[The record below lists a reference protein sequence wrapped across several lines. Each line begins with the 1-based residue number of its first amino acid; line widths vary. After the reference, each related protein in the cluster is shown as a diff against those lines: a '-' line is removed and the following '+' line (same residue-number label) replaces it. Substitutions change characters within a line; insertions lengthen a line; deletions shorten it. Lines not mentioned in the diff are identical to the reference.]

1 MNYYLFE
8 DDKHKV
14 NTVYKSAELDEIVV
28 YWNEGCEIE
37 EIAEKMKRKPIE
49 ALLLAL
55 DRAEIGEIKP
65 REKGIFGY

>member
-8 DDKHKV
+8 DEKHKV
-14 NTVYKSAELDEIVV
+14 NTVYNRNELEEIIV
-28 YWNEGCEIE
+28 YWNEGCNIK

-49 ALLLAL
+49 VLLLAL
-55 DRAEIGEIKP
+55 DRAEIGEIKQ